1 MNKTEAE
8 QNLSSEKWLIATTA
22 GVRRDLVWSIAAAFG
37 AGLLVLLQARLLA
50 LVVWPPSG
58 NLHQPNFGACHCRE
72 EQHSYREAPILRM
85 ELVHRA
91 RTCSGMAGSLEGE
104 WVGRDEDGN
113 IAGGFQAIT

>member
-1 MNKTEAE
+1 VLEEAWA
-8 QNLSSEKWLIATTA
+8 Q
-22 GVRRDLVWSIAAAFG
+22 
-37 AGLLVLLQARLLA
+37 LLVCGAPGCARLFDMLYVESFLVHGLVQARLLA